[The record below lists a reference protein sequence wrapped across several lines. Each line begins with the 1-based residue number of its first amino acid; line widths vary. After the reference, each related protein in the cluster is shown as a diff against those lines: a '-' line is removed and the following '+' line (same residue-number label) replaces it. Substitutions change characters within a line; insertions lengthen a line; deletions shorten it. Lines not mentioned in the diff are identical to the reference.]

1 MITYEKE
8 DGMRVVIF
16 GATGMVGQGVLRE
29 SLLAGD
35 VEEVLAVIRTPTGVR
50 HPKLTEAKEES
61 FADLRTDLSGYDA
74 CFYCLGVSSVGMS
87 EPAYTEISYAYPMA
101 AARKV
106 DPDACFIYVSGAGT
120 SATSR
125 QMWARVKARTEQ
137 EIIDLLPNGYAVR
150 PGFIQPTHGVRS
162 KTRFYNTIYT
172 ALGPLFPALEKAAP
186 KYFTTTDRLSRAML
200 QVARV
205 GFPRHILEN
214 ADLR

>member
-1 MITYEKE
+1 
-8 DGMRVVIF
+8 MRVVIF

-29 SLLAGD
+29 SLLAAD
-35 VEEVLAVIRTPTGVR
+35 VEEVLAVIRTPTGVS
-50 HPKLTEAKEES
+50 HAKLREVKT
-61 FADLRTDLSGYDA
+61 ADFTKLDQVDLSGYDA

-87 EPAYTEISYAYPMA
+87 EPEYTEISYNYPMA
-101 AARKV
+101 AARAV
-106 DPDACFIYVSGAGT
+106 DHDACFIYVSGAGT
-120 SATSR
+120 KATSR

-137 EIIDLLPNGYAVR
+137 EIIELLPNGYAMR

-162 KTRFYNTIYT
+162 KTRFYNAIYT
-172 ALGPLFPALEKAAP
+172 ALGPLFPVLEKAAP
-186 KYFTTTDRLSRAML
+186 KYFTSTDRLGRAML

>member
-1 MITYEKE
+1 
-8 DGMRVVIF
+8 MRVVIF
-16 GATGMVGQGVLRE
+16 GATGMVGQGMLRE
-29 SLLAGD
+29 CLLAAD
-35 VEEVLAVIRTPTGVR
+35 VEEVLAVIRTPTGVH
-50 HPKLTEAKEES
+50 HPKLREEHTDS
-61 FADLRTDLSGYDA
+61 FTDLKIDLSGFDA

-87 EPAYTEISYAYPMA
+87 EQQYTEISYDYPLA
-101 AARKV
+101 AARAV
-106 DPDACFIYVSGAGT
+106 DHDACFIYVSGAGT
-120 SATSR
+120 KAKSR

-162 KTRFYNTIYT
+162 KTRFVNAIYT
-172 ALGPLFPALEKAAP
+172 ALGPVFPVLDRVAP
-186 KYFTTTDRLSRAML
+186 RYFTTTDRLSRAML

>member
-1 MITYEKE
+1 MK
-8 DGMRVVIF
+8 VVIF
-16 GATGMVGQGVLRE
+16 GATGMVGQGTLRE
-29 SLLAGD
+29 SLLAAD
-35 VEEVLAVIRTPTGVR
+35 VEEVLAVIRTPTGVS
-50 HPKLTEAKEES
+50 HPKLREVKA
-61 FADLRTDLSGYDA
+61 ADFTKLDDVDLSGYDA

-87 EPAYTEISYAYPMA
+87 ETKYTEISYNYPMA
-101 AARKV
+101 AARAV
-106 DPDACFIYVSGAGT
+106 DHDACFIYVSGAGT
-120 SATSR
+120 KATSR

-162 KTRFYNTIYT
+162 KTRFYNAIYT
-172 ALGPLFPALEKAAP
+172 ALGPLFPALEKVAP
-186 KYFTTTDRLSRAML
+186 RYFTTTDRLGRAML